1 LEQNII
7 IELQTSK
14 TEDKQD
20 DREKSIIN
28 IENGKKDQN
37 ELNTSSA
44 KFKTSILCLIM

>member
-44 KFKTSILCLIM
+44 KFKASILCLIK